1 MLTTHIG
8 ADVSWPAETA
18 YSSSGDPLS
27 KQKILRAALHL
38 FAQRGVH
45 AVTVR
50 EIAAE
55 AGYTNPALFKFFAT
69 KDALAMHLFERCYLQ
84 LFERLYQAC
93 KGRSAFEDRLA
104 AILEVFFSQIEHDA
118 DAFLFIQD
126 HVRVMWPHV
135 SRQTRK
141 KSILWLIRSVLQQG
155 VRKGEVIGGL
165 DIDLLVAAITGTLQQ
180 YARMVQFGEFKGQVR
195 ERLPEMSAIIR
206 RIVKP

>member
-1 MLTTHIG
+1 MLTGHTR
-8 ADVSWPAETA
+8 ADDLSKVETA
-18 YSSSGDPLS
+18 YSSSEDPLS
-27 KQKILRAALHL
+27 KQKILRTALHL
-38 FAQRGVH
+38 FAQKGVH

-55 AGYTNPALFKFFAT
+55 AGYTNPALFKFFAI

-84 LFERLYQAC
+84 LFEALSDAC
-93 KGRSAFEDRLA
+93 KGRSSSEDRLE
-104 AILEVFFSQIEHDA
+104 AILEVFFSQIELDA
-118 DAFLFIQD
+118 DAFLFVQD

-135 SRQTRK
+135 SSQIRK
-141 KSILWLIRSVLQQG
+141 KSILSLIHSVLQQG

-180 YARMVQFGEFKGQVR
+180 YARMVQFGEFRGQVR
-195 ERLPEMSAIIR
+195 ERLPEMAAIIR

>member
-1 MLTTHIG
+1 MLTSHIRTEN
-8 ADVSWPAETA
+8 SRLAETA

-84 LFERLYQAC
+84 LFEKLRDAC
-93 KGRSAFEDRLA
+93 KGRSSFEDRLE

-135 SRQTRK
+135 SRKIRK
-141 KSILWLIRSVLQQG
+141 KSILSLIRSVLQQG

-195 ERLPEMSAIIR
+195 ERLPEMAAIIR

>member
-1 MLTTHIG
+1 MLTKN
-8 ADVSWPAETA
+8 PAAYGQRIVETA

-38 FAQRGVH
+38 FAQKGVH

-84 LFERLYQAC
+84 LFERLNDAC
-93 KGRSAFEDRLA
+93 RGSLSFGEHLG
-104 AILEVFFSQIEHDA
+104 AILEVFFSQIEQDA
-118 DAFLFIQD
+118 DAFLFVQD
-126 HVRVMWPHV
+126 HLRVMWPHV
-135 SRQTRK
+135 SSQIRK
-141 KSILWLIRSVLQQG
+141 KSILSLIRSALRQG
-155 VRKGEVIGGL
+155 VREGEVIGVL

-195 ERLPEMSAIIR
+195 ERLPEMEAILR